1 MRSAL
6 KTEVKAKFIT
16 FGCRLNRAEA
26 LDDEA
31 RFIADGW
38 EATDSDGKAD
48 VFVVRGC
55 SVTSRAQ
62 RECEKLIA
70 GLKRKHP
77 QATVLVRG
85 CLPGKTD
92 DSFRPMLPLSGKTS
106 VPGNKDSLPLRTARA
121 YLKVQDGCSGN
132 CTFCIVPKFRGKS
145 RSVAFDELV
154 ERAKRFIDAGYREIV
169 VTGCNLSLYASQG
182 KRLAELLAALAVLDG
197 GVRIR
202 LGSLEPG
209 ERACESVH
217 AIAEHA
223 NICRFLHIPV
233 QSGSERIL
241 KAMQRPYTVEAVEE
255 LVGLATSL
263 VGDIALGCDMMAG
276 FPGESQTDFLE
287 SVKLLNRCRFTNA
300 HVFPYSERP
309 GTPAAAFPS
318 PIPKEIRSARAKQLA
333 KIAER
338 ERQRFKS
345 GFIGQEVEVVIE
357 NEEKSAGWTSQYLWF
372 ERSRPQSE
380 NAPKRREIAVFTVS
394 EIKNG
399 ILRGT

>member
-1 MRSAL
+1 M
-6 KTEVKAKFIT
+6 KARFIT

-31 RFIADGW
+31 RFLADGW
-38 EATDSDGKAD
+38 QTAESDDEADL
-48 VFVVRGC
+48 FVVRGC
-55 SVTSRAQ
+55 SVTARAQ

-85 CLPGKTD
+85 CLPGRTD
-92 DSFRPMLPLSGKTS
+92 DSFRPMPPRSAKTPAVKGKD
-106 VPGNKDSLPLRTARA
+106 PLPLRTARA
-121 YLKVQDGCSGN
+121 YLKVQDGCSGG

-145 RSVAFDELV
+145 ESVPFDELL

-182 KRLAELLAALAVLDG
+182 KRLAELIAALAATDR

-209 ERACESVH
+209 ERALETVH
-217 AIAEHA
+217 AIAENA

-233 QSGSERIL
+233 QSGSDRIL
-241 KAMQRPYTVEAVEE
+241 KAMQRPYSVEAVGE
-255 LVGLATSL
+255 LVKLADSL
-263 VGDIALGCDMMAG
+263 IDDVALGCDMMAG
-276 FPGESQTDFLE
+276 FPGETQADFLE
-287 SVKLLNRCRFTNA
+287 SAKLLKRCSFTNA

-318 PIPKEIRSARAKQLA
+318 TIPREVRSIRAKRLA
-333 KIAER
+333 EIAER
-338 ERQRFKS
+338 ERKRFKR
-345 GFIGQEVEVVIE
+345 GFVGKRVEVLIE
-357 NEEKSAGWTSQYLWF
+357 DERKSAGWTSQYLWF
-372 ERSRPQSE
+372 ERSRPQSR
-380 NAPKRREIAVFTVS
+380 NAPKRREIAVFTVG

-399 ILRGT
+399 VLRGI